1 MAMERLKVNP
11 KKVYK
16 RPFYHTIK
24 RLFDIVAS
32 AIGLILLSPLF
43 LYLIIRIRHEDGGPA
58 FYSQERIGKN
68 EKPFRMWKFRSMVVN
83 ADKMLDKLE
92 DQSFCKWKLCC
103 NI

>member
-11 KKVYK
+11 KKVYN
-16 RPFYHTIK
+16 RPFYHTVK

-32 AIGLILLSPLF
+32 AIGLVLLSPLF

-92 DQSFCKWKLCC
+92 DQNEVNGAMFK
-103 NI
+103 I